1 MVSSFQIVQTLSQLP
16 KYYTVTKTVD
26 RTGKTMST
34 AVNLMMPMLTVNL
47 ETAMNMLM
55 PKVLKQFQLRIVQG
69 LLAVVLGQ
77 GLHGE
82 MVPWYFPTMVFQTLT
97 W

>member
-1 MVSSFQIVQTLSQLP
+1 
-16 KYYTVTKTVD
+16 
-26 RTGKTMST
+26 MST
-34 AVNLMMPMLTVNL
+34 VVNLMMLMLTVNS

-55 PKVLKQFQLRIVQG
+55 PKVLKLFQLRIVQG

-82 MVPWYFPTMVFQTLT
+82 MVPWYFHTMAFQTLT